1 MNSQPAM
8 ANFRD
13 LGCLP
18 TDDGAH
24 TRAGILYRS
33 DAPLPGDEAPL
44 APQWPPFA
52 VIDLR
57 SADEPIE
64 PHPLR
69 SGATAVARFPL
80 MGEARPQTLRELQRG
95 GAFGFDVIYRKLVT
109 RVGEEAR
116 AVLELLVAAQGPVLI
131 HCAAG
136 KDRTGVLIGTLLRA
150 AGVTRDAVIGDYV
163 RTSSAMTSVRRR
175 MSSTDQ
181 EVAALLADF
190 PDSMSAP
197 AEAIAA
203 VLDQID
209 GAPGGVVR
217 WLIGQGVPAHL
228 LDAWRDKLIVE
239 SPGRPVAC

>member
-1 MNSQPAM
+1 
-8 ANFRD
+8 
-13 LGCLP
+13 
-18 TDDGAH
+18 
-24 TRAGILYRS
+24 
-33 DAPLPGDEAPL
+33 
-44 APQWPPFA
+44 
-52 VIDLR
+52 
-57 SADEPIE
+57 
-64 PHPLR
+64 
-69 SGATAVARFPL
+69 
-80 MGEARPQTLRELQRG
+80 LRELHRG
-95 GAFGFDVIYRKLVT
+95 GVFGFDVIYRRLVG

-116 AVLELLVAAQGPVLI
+116 AMLELLVAAQGPVLI

-175 MSSTDQ
+175 LSDTDQ

-209 GAPGGVVR
+209 GGPGGVTR
-217 WLIGQGVPAHL
+217 WLVGQGVPAEL
-228 LDAWRDKLIVE
+228 LQAWREKLIAE
-239 SPGRPVAC
+239 SPSQPVAC